1 MKNFSIYLA
10 GINEVNYNNFIIN
23 YSKNYKNKISLF
35 NKKDQFLGD
44 FYNIISAK
52 LYINKLNNLLE
63 SF

>member
-1 MKNFSIYLA
+1 MKKFSIYLA

-52 LYINKLNNLLE
+52 LYINKLNKLNK
-63 SF
+63 

>member
-10 GINEVNYNNFIIN
+10 GNNEVNYKYFIIN

-52 LYINKLNNLLE
+52 LYINKLNKLNK
-63 SF
+63 

>member
-52 LYINKLNNLLE
+52 LYINKLNK
-63 SF
+63 